1 MGNVETY
8 SVYLL
13 VALVL
18 NPIPSSSFLF
28 SHGSGVFR
36 PVTIKGY
43 PGLVLLGVFVGLRTS
58 GWAKGSFFLLGGRAR
73 EYTLPQL
80 FGCCSRARALLCY
93 STYSVLWSYT

>member
-1 MGNVETY
+1 MKTY

-58 GWAKGSFFLLGGRAR
+58 GWAKGSFFCWEGGR
-73 EYTLPQL
+73 
-80 FGCCSRARALLCY
+80 GSIHSRNFLAAVHGP
-93 STYSVLWSYT
+93 VLSCVTPLIVYCPI